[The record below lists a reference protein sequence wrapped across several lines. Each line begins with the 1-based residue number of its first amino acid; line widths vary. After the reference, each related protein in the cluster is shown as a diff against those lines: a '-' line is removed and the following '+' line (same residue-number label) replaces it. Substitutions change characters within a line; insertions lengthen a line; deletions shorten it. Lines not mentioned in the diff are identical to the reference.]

1 MWVQFCL
8 LIKLLQ
14 MGLLS
19 IHTAAVNTFFI
30 FYIAAE
36 SLYSI
41 ILMFVSVF
49 KTETLHCYI
58 LTTPQF
64 EDNKM

>member
-1 MWVQFCL
+1 
-8 LIKLLQ
+8 

-19 IHTAAVNTFFI
+19 IHTAAVNAFFI

-36 SLYSI
+36 PLYSI